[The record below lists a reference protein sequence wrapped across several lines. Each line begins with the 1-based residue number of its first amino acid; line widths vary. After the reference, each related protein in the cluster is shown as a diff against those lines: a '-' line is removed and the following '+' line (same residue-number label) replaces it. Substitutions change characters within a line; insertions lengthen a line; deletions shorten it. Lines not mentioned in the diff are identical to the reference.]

1 MKLSQ
6 VDLIANV
13 IKDNFLSYIENDL
26 SNEDKNL
33 PSFYIWHDFRNIHF
47 NYNSKIE
54 LNMSVQYFNLIKN
67 HDNPSFNS
75 AVENGPKPYAY
86 IKDLNERKK
95 FKDFIQTH
103 QISNDLLNRA
113 IKEEYNQNG
122 YSEDVDKLNKQIIK
136 DLIFKQPNYKILI
149 DCLERNNTDLD
160 LYGELFSKL
169 FIKDKNFKVG
179 LTFDKENNVNLI
191 DLLNP
196 RKTTTIN
203 NDDITIACIHYPD
216 LDSVDKHLQ
225 EYIDKNFIK
234 DNDYWIKVSKLL
246 NQDENDVLE
255 EITDHKYGISLSF
268 ANLIIRNSYLLTLPH
283 KVVPKN
289 VNLTTELINPN
300 NSLSN
305 STNDHNELIN
315 DNAIEI
321 KPLIKFF
328 EVKSDRNNTINNQRP
343 SLLTLGKYFQR
354 VLDFPADSQEIQ
366 NLTNLYKAEIGMLK
380 LNFVP
385 NNDVENWIQVYKS
398 PYLSSCMS
406 KEDTIDSIRSYA
418 ISSPYWDYN
427 QKVKNESGII
437 DNKIEKRSFKDNG
450 LVLCYCG
457 DIKSAQ
463 SRAIVNLKNKQ
474 YVASYGDS
482 KTIDFLLQE
491 HGFKKND
498 KAFENV
504 PIVITKTT
512 RQIDNKSENIWFG
525 PYVDGDTQSG
535 NIDFEI
541 RDNQRE
547 LMLVKLT
554 SERGDA
560 DVDLSSDQA
569 RAVHKWH
576 EFKCLC
582 CKNVYDL
589 NQANPI
595 FTIESNGTLY
605 DSGTSIC
612 KSLSCENNSY
622 YGVPV
627 YKGYDQIWIE
637 NYHKALRDESVI
649 KCNNEYYINDT
660 MTLHIHDIVHS
671 EYQNKWLD
679 KKASDVVYVEHVN
692 DYVEDKYVV
701 ESDYLQEKI
710 IEKESCW
717 SDYHDS
723 YLIESNCVYSKQF
736 NSHIDEDI
744 AVLVDNEY
752 FPDDALDTDSDGYYI
767 LNDKGQKYLGLN
779 DDEALELMYSIQDV
793 EIPTPDEEDEPIYSS
808 SSRKKYNGF

>member
-6 VDLIANV
+6 VDLITNV
-13 IKDNFLSYIENDL
+13 IKENFLSYLSNITNDL
-26 SNEDKNL
+26 SNEDQPLSLFPIWQNFKAKN
-33 PSFYIWHDFRNIHF
+33 FD
-47 NYNSKIE
+47 YNSKIE
-54 LNMSVQYFNLIKN
+54 LNMSVKYFNLIKN
-67 HDNPSFNS
+67 HENPSFS
-75 AVENGPKPYAY
+75 SVVEKLPKPYGY
-86 IKDLNERKK
+86 RGNPNEIKRL
-95 FKDFIQTH
+95 KDFIQNH

-113 IKEEYNQNG
+113 IEEEYNQNG

-136 DLIFKQPNYKILI
+136 ELILKQPDYKILM
-149 DCLERNNTDLD
+149 DCLTRNNTDLD
-160 LYGELFSKL
+160 LYSELFSKL
-169 FIKDKNFKVG
+169 FIKDKNLKVG
-179 LTFDKENNVNLI
+179 LTFDKENNTNLI

-196 RKTTTIN
+196 IKTITIN
-203 NDDITIACIHYPD
+203 NDDINIPIAFLHYSY

-225 EYIDKNFIK
+225 EYIDKNFLK
-234 DNDYWIKVSKLL
+234 DNDYWIKIGKLL
-246 NQDENDVLE
+246 NQDKNNVLE
-255 EITDHKYGISLSF
+255 EIYSNQYDISLLF

-289 VNLTTELINPN
+289 VNLTTKLINQN

-305 STNDHNELIN
+305 STDGYDEIIN
-315 DNAIEI
+315 DNTIEI
-321 KPLIKFF
+321 KPLVKFF

-366 NLTNLYKAEIGMLK
+366 NLNNLYKAEIGTLK
-380 LNFVP
+380 LNFIP

-406 KEDTIDSIRSYA
+406 KEDTVDSIRSYA
-418 ISSPYWDYN
+418 ISSSYWDYN
-427 QKVKNESGII
+427 QKVKSESEI
-437 DNKIEKRSFKDNG
+437 KMEKRSFKDNG

-457 DIKSAQ
+457 DIRTAQ

-474 YVASYGDS
+474 YVSSYGDK

-498 KAFENV
+498 KAFENI
-504 PIVITKTT
+504 PIVITKRT
-512 RQIDNKSENIWFG
+512 RHIDNKSENIWFG

-541 RDNQRE
+541 RDNNRE
-547 LMLVKLT
+547 LMLVRLT
-554 SERGDA
+554 SEHSNA

-569 RAVHKWH
+569 WVVHKWH

-595 FTIESNGTLY
+595 FTIKSDGTLY

-612 KSLSCENNSY
+612 KKVECENDHY
-622 YGVPV
+622 YSVPV
-627 YKGYDQIWIE
+627 YKGYEQIWIDNYDEALEDE
-637 NYHKALRDESVI
+637 NII
-649 KCNNEYYINDT
+649 KCNNKYYINDT
-660 MTLHIHDIVHS
+660 QTLHIHDIVHS
-671 EYQNKWLD
+671 EYQNKWLN
-679 KKASDVVYVEHVN
+679 KKASDVVYVEHIN

-736 NSHIDEDI
+736 NSHIDENI

-752 FPDDALDTDSDGYYI
+752 FPDDALDTDSDGYYR
-767 LNDKGQKYLGLN
+767 LNDKGQRYLGL
-779 DDEALELMYSIQDV
+779 DEDEALELMYSIQDV
-793 EIPTPDEEDEPIYSS
+793 EIPTPEEEDEPTYSGS
-808 SSRKKYNGF
+808 SKRKYR

>member
-13 IKDNFLSYIENDL
+13 IKDNFLSYLSNITNDL
-26 SNEDKNL
+26 SNEDQPVSLFPIWQNFKAKN
-33 PSFYIWHDFRNIHF
+33 FD
-47 NYNSKIE
+47 YNSKIE
-54 LNMSVQYFNLIKN
+54 LNMSVKYFNLIKN
-67 HDNPSFNS
+67 HENPSFS
-75 AVENGPKPYAY
+75 SVVEKLPKPYGY
-86 IKDLNERKK
+86 RGNPNEIKRL
-95 FKDFIQTH
+95 KDFIQNH
-103 QISNDLLNRA
+103 QISNELLNRA
-113 IKEEYNQNG
+113 IEEEYNQNG

-136 DLIFKQPNYKILI
+136 ELIFKQPDYKILM
-149 DCLERNNTDLD
+149 DCLERNNTNLD

-169 FIKDKNFKVG
+169 FIQDKNLKVG
-179 LTFDKENNVNLI
+179 LTFDKENNKNLI

-203 NDDITIACIHYPD
+203 NDDITIVCLYYSD
-216 LDSVDKHLQ
+216 LDSLDKHLQ

-234 DNDYWIKVSKLL
+234 DNDYWIEVGKVL
-246 NQDENDVLE
+246 NKDENDVLE
-255 EITDHKYGISLSF
+255 EIESNRHNMSVWF
-268 ANLIIRNSYLLTLPH
+268 ANLIIKNSYLLTLPH
-283 KVVPKN
+283 KVVPQN

-305 STNDHNELIN
+305 STNEHN

-321 KPLIKFF
+321 KPLVKFF
-328 EVKSDRNNTINNQRP
+328 EVKGERNNTINNQRP

-354 VLDFPADSQEIQ
+354 VLDLPADSQEIQ
-366 NLTNLYKAEIGMLK
+366 NLTNLYKAEIGTLK

-418 ISSPYWDYN
+418 VSSPYWDYN
-427 QKVKNESGII
+427 QKVKNESGMI
-437 DNKIEKRSFKDNG
+437 DNKVEKRSFKDNG

-457 DIKSAQ
+457 DINSAQ

-474 YVASYGDS
+474 YVSSYGDK

-498 KAFENV
+498 KAFENI
-504 PIVITKTT
+504 PIVITKKTKT
-512 RQIDNKSENIWFG
+512 IDNKSETFWFG

-541 RDNQRE
+541 KDNNRE

-554 SERGDA
+554 SEQGDA

-569 RAVHKWH
+569 RAIHKWH
-576 EFKCLC
+576 EFRCLC
-582 CKNVYDL
+582 CKNIYDL

-595 FTIESNGTLY
+595 FTIESDGTLY
-605 DSGTSIC
+605 DSGNSIC
-612 KSLSCENNSY
+612 KKLECENNSRY
-622 YGVPV
+622 SVPV
-627 YKGYDQIWIE
+627 YKGYEQIWID
-637 NYHKALRDESVI
+637 NYDEALKDESVI
-649 KCNNEYYINDT
+649 ECNNKYYINDT
-660 MTLHIHDIVHS
+660 MTLHIHNIVHS
-671 EYQNKWLD
+671 EYQDKWLD
-679 KKASDVVYVEHVN
+679 KKAPDVVYVEHIN
-692 DYVEDKYVV
+692 DYVEDDHVV

-710 IEKESCW
+710 IKKDACW
-717 SDYHDS
+717 SKYHES

-736 NSHIDEDI
+736 NSNIDEDI

-752 FPDDALDTDSDGYYI
+752 FPDDVLDTDSDGYYR
-767 LNDKGQKYLGLN
+767 LNDKGQRYLGL
-779 DDEALELMYSIQDV
+779 DEYEALKLMYSIQDV
-793 EIPTPDEEDEPIYSS
+793 EIPTPDEEDEPTYSGS
-808 SSRKKYNGF
+808 SKRKYR

>member
-13 IKDNFLSYIENDL
+13 IKDNFLSYLSNITNDL
-26 SNEDKNL
+26 SNEDQPVSLFPIWQNFKAKN
-33 PSFYIWHDFRNIHF
+33 FD
-47 NYNSKIE
+47 YNSKIE
-54 LNMSVQYFNLIKN
+54 LNINVKYFNLIKN
-67 HDNPSFNS
+67 HENPSFS
-75 AVENGPKPYAY
+75 SVVEKLPKPYGY
-86 IKDLNERKK
+86 RGNPNEIKRL
-95 FKDFIQTH
+95 KDFIQNH
-103 QISNDLLNRA
+103 QISNELLNRA
-113 IKEEYNQNG
+113 IEEEYNQNG

-136 DLIFKQPNYKILI
+136 ELIFKQPDYKILM

-169 FIKDKNFKVG
+169 FIKDKNLKVG
-179 LTFDKENNVNLI
+179 LTFDKENNTNLI

-203 NDDITIACIHYPD
+203 NDDITIACLHYPH
-216 LDSVDKHLQ
+216 LDSVDKYLQ
-225 EYIDKNFIK
+225 EYIGKHFLK

-246 NQDENDVLE
+246 NKDHNDVLE
-255 EITDHKYGISLSF
+255 EIEINKYSMSLIF

-283 KVVPKN
+283 KVVPQN

-300 NSLSN
+300 NLLSN
-305 STNDHNELIN
+305 SINEHN

-321 KPLIKFF
+321 KPLVKFF

-366 NLTNLYKAEIGMLK
+366 NLTNLYKAEIGTLK

-418 ISSPYWDYN
+418 ISSPYWDYH
-427 QKVKNESGII
+427 QKIKTESGII
-437 DNKIEKRSFKDNG
+437 DNKMEKRSFKDNG

-457 DIKSAQ
+457 DINSAQ

-474 YVASYGDS
+474 YVSSYGDS

-512 RQIDNKSENIWFG
+512 RQIDNKSETFWFG

-541 RDNQRE
+541 KDNDRE
-547 LMLVKLT
+547 LMLVQLT
-554 SERGDA
+554 SEK
-560 DVDLSSDQA
+560 VESDLDLNSDKA
-569 RAVHKWH
+569 RVLNKWH
-576 EFKCLC
+576 EFRCPC
-582 CKNVYDL
+582 CRNIYDL

-595 FTIESNGTLY
+595 FTIESDGTLY

-612 KSLSCENNSY
+612 KSLGCENDSY

-637 NYHKALRDESVI
+637 NYHEALRDESVI

-679 KKASDVVYVEHVN
+679 KKAPDVVYVEHIN
-692 DYVEDKYVV
+692 DYVEDDHVV

-710 IEKESCW
+710 MKKDSCW

-736 NSHIDEDI
+736 NSNIDEDI

-752 FPDDALDTDSDGYYI
+752 FPDDVLDTDSDGYYR
-767 LNDKGQKYLGLN
+767 LNDKGQRYLGL
-779 DDEALELMYSIQDV
+779 DEDEALELMYSIQDV
-793 EIPTPDEEDEPIYSS
+793 EIPTPDEEDEPTYSS
-808 SSRKKYNGF
+808 SSRRKYR

>member
-752 FPDDALDTDSDGYYI
+752 FPDDVLDTDSDGYYI
-767 LNDKGQKYLGLN
+767 LNDKGQRYLGLD

-793 EIPTPDEEDEPIYSS
+793 EIPTPDEEDEPTYSS
-808 SSRKKYNGF
+808 SSGRKYR

>member
-33 PSFYIWHDFRNIHF
+33 PSFYIWHDFRNIHS

-75 AVENGPKPYAY
+75 AVENVPKPYAY

-103 QISNDLLNRA
+103 QISNDLLNLA
-113 IKEEYNQNG
+113 IKEEYNQTG
-122 YSEDVDKLNKQIIK
+122 YSEDVNKLNKQIIK
-136 DLIFKQPNYKILI
+136 ELIFKQPNYKILI

-169 FIKDKNFKVG
+169 FIKDKNLKVG

-196 RKTTTIN
+196 RKTTSIN

-216 LDSVDKHLQ
+216 LDGVDKHLQ
-225 EYIDKNFIK
+225 EYIDKNLIK

-246 NQDENDVLE
+246 NQDENYVLE

-315 DNAIEI
+315 NNAIEI

-343 SLLTLGKYFQR
+343 SLLTIGKYYQR

-366 NLTNLYKAEIGMLK
+366 NLTNLYKAEIGTLK
-380 LNFVP
+380 LKFVP

-406 KEDTIDSIRSYA
+406 KEDTVDSIRSYA
-418 ISSPYWDYN
+418 ISSPYWDYH
-427 QKVKNESGII
+427 QKIKTESGII
-437 DNKIEKRSFKDNG
+437 DNKMEKRSFKDNG

-457 DIKSAQ
+457 DINSAQ

-474 YVASYGDS
+474 YVSSYGDK

-541 RDNQRE
+541 KDNDRE

-569 RAVHKWH
+569 RAIHKWH
-576 EFKCLC
+576 EFRCLC
-582 CKNVYDL
+582 CKNIYDL

-595 FTIESNGTLY
+595 FTIESDGTLY
-605 DSGTSIC
+605 DSGNSIC
-612 KSLSCENNSY
+612 KKLECENNSHY
-622 YGVPV
+622 SVPV
-627 YKGYDQIWIE
+627 YKGYEQIWID
-637 NYHKALRDESVI
+637 NYDEALKDESVI
-649 KCNNEYYINDT
+649 ECNNKYYINDT
-660 MTLHIHDIVHS
+660 MTLHIHNIVRS
-671 EYQNKWLD
+671 EYQDKWLN
-679 KKASDVVYVEHVN
+679 KKASDVVYVEHIN
-692 DYVEDKYVV
+692 DYVEDDHVV

-710 IEKESCW
+710 MKKDACW
-717 SDYHDS
+717 SKYHDS

-736 NSHIDEDI
+736 NSNIDEDI

-752 FPDDALDTDSDGYYI
+752 FPDDALDTDSDGYYR
-767 LNDKGQKYLGLN
+767 LNDKGQRYLGL
-779 DDEALELMYSIQDV
+779 DEDEALELMYSIQDV
-793 EIPTPDEEDEPIYSS
+793 EIPTPDEEDEPTYSS
-808 SSRKKYNGF
+808 SSRRKYK

>member
-33 PSFYIWHDFRNIHF
+33 PSFYIWHDFRNIHS

-541 RDNQRE
+541 RDNKRE

-637 NYHKALRDESVI
+637 NYHEALRDESVI

-752 FPDDALDTDSDGYYI
+752 FPDDGLDTDSDGYYI

>member
-26 SNEDKNL
+26 PNEDKHL
-33 PSFYIWHDFRNIHF
+33 SPFYIWQNFKAIHF

-54 LNMSVQYFNLIKN
+54 LGMSWHYFNLIKN
-67 HDNPSFNS
+67 HENPSFS
-75 AVENGPKPYAY
+75 SVVEKLPKPYAY
-86 IKDLNERKK
+86 KNNSKEIKEFLQN
-95 FKDFIQTH
+95 H
-103 QISNDLLNRA
+103 QISNELLNRA
-113 IKEEYNQNG
+113 IEEEYNQNG

-136 DLIFKQPNYKILI
+136 ELIFKKPDYKILM
-149 DCLERNNTDLD
+149 DCLTKNNTDLD
-160 LYGELFSKL
+160 LYSELFSKL
-169 FIKDKNFKVG
+169 FIKDKKLQIG
-179 LTFDKENNVNLI
+179 LTFDKENNTNLI

-196 RKTTTIN
+196 RKTNTIN
-203 NDDITIACIHYPD
+203 NDDITIACLHYPY

-225 EYIDKNFIK
+225 EYIGKHFLK

-246 NQDENDVLE
+246 NKDHNDVLE
-255 EITDHKYGISLSF
+255 EIEINKYSMSLMF

-283 KVVPKN
+283 KVVPQN
-289 VNLTTELINPN
+289 VNLTQELMNQN
-300 NSLSN
+300 NSN
-305 STNDHNELIN
+305 NDITNTSV
-315 DNAIEI
+315 ATIEI

-343 SLLTLGKYFQR
+343 SLLTIGKYYQR

-366 NLTNLYKAEIGMLK
+366 NLTNLYKAEIGTLK
-380 LNFVP
+380 LKFVP

-406 KEDTIDSIRSYA
+406 KEDTVDSIRSYA
-418 ISSPYWDYN
+418 ISSPYWDYH
-427 QKVKNESGII
+427 QKIKTESGII
-437 DNKIEKRSFKDNG
+437 DNKMEKLSFKDNG

-457 DIKSAQ
+457 DINSAQ

-474 YVASYGDS
+474 YVSSYGDS

-504 PIVITKTT
+504 PIVITKKTKT
-512 RQIDNKSENIWFG
+512 IDNKSETFWFG

-541 RDNQRE
+541 KDNDRE

-554 SERGDA
+554 SEK
-560 DVDLSSDQA
+560 VESDLDLNSDQA
-569 RAVHKWH
+569 RVLNKWH
-576 EFKCLC
+576 EFRCPC
-582 CKNVYDL
+582 CRNIYDL

-595 FTIESNGTLY
+595 FTIESDGTLY

-612 KSLSCENNSY
+612 KSLGCENDSY

-637 NYHKALRDESVI
+637 NYHEALRDESVI

-679 KKASDVVYVEHVN
+679 KKASDVVYVEHIN
-692 DYVEDKYVV
+692 DYVEDDHVV
-701 ESDYLQEKI
+701 ESDYLQETIMK
-710 IEKESCW
+710 KDACW

-736 NSHIDEDI
+736 NSNIDEDI

-752 FPDDALDTDSDGYYI
+752 FPDDVLDTDSDGYYR
-767 LNDKGQKYLGLN
+767 LNNKGQRYLGL
-779 DDEALELMYSIQDV
+779 DEDEALELMYSIQDV
-793 EIPTPDEEDEPIYSS
+793 EIPTPDEEDEPTYSS
-808 SSRKKYNGF
+808 SSKRKYR

>member
-33 PSFYIWHDFRNIHF
+33 PSFYIWHDFRNIHS

-75 AVENGPKPYAY
+75 AVENRPKPYAY

-149 DCLERNNTDLD
+149 DCLERNNTDFD

-169 FIKDKNFKVG
+169 FIKDKNLKVG

-234 DNDYWIKVSKLL
+234 DNDYWIKISKLL

-289 VNLTTELINPN
+289 VNLTIELINPN

-541 RDNQRE
+541 RDNKRE

-637 NYHKALRDESVI
+637 NYHEALMDESVI

-767 LNDKGQKYLGLN
+767 LNDKGQKYLGLGE
-779 DDEALELMYSIQDV
+779 DEALELMYSIQDV
-793 EIPTPDEEDEPIYSS
+793 EIPIPDDEDVPTYSNS
-808 SSRKKYNGF
+808 SGRKYNGF

>member
-26 SNEDKNL
+26 PNEDKHL
-33 PSFYIWHDFRNIHF
+33 SPFYIWQNFKAIHF

-54 LNMSVQYFNLIKN
+54 LGMSWHYFNLIKN
-67 HDNPSFNS
+67 HENPSFS
-75 AVENGPKPYAY
+75 SVVEKLPKPYAY
-86 IKDLNERKK
+86 KNNSKEIKEFLQN
-95 FKDFIQTH
+95 H
-103 QISNDLLNRA
+103 QISNELLNRA
-113 IKEEYNQNG
+113 IEEEYNQNG

-136 DLIFKQPNYKILI
+136 ELIFKKPDYKILM
-149 DCLERNNTDLD
+149 DCLTKNNTDLD
-160 LYGELFSKL
+160 LYSELFSKL
-169 FIKDKNFKVG
+169 FIKDKKLQIG
-179 LTFDKENNVNLI
+179 LTFDKENNTNLI

-196 RKTTTIN
+196 RKTNTIN
-203 NDDITIACIHYPD
+203 NDDITIACLHYPY

-225 EYIDKNFIK
+225 EYIGKHFLK

-246 NQDENDVLE
+246 NKDHNDVLE
-255 EITDHKYGISLSF
+255 EIEINKYSMSLMF

-283 KVVPKN
+283 KVVPQN
-289 VNLTTELINPN
+289 VNLTQELMNQN
-300 NSLSN
+300 NSLYNSN
-305 STNDHNELIN
+305 NDITNTSV
-315 DNAIEI
+315 ATIEI

-328 EVKSDRNNTINNQRP
+328 EVKSDRNNTINNQRL
-343 SLLTLGKYFQR
+343 SLLTIGKYYQR

-366 NLTNLYKAEIGMLK
+366 NLTNLYKAEIGTLK
-380 LNFVP
+380 LKFVP

-418 ISSPYWDYN
+418 ISSPYWDYH
-427 QKVKNESGII
+427 QKVKTESGII

-457 DIKSAQ
+457 DINSAQ

-474 YVASYGDS
+474 YVSSYGDK
-482 KTIDFLLQE
+482 KTIDFLLQK

-541 RDNQRE
+541 KDNDRE

-554 SERGDA
+554 SEK
-560 DVDLSSDQA
+560 VESDLDLNSDQA
-569 RAVHKWH
+569 RVLNKWH
-576 EFKCLC
+576 EFRCPC
-582 CKNVYDL
+582 CRNIYDL

-595 FTIESNGTLY
+595 FTIESDGTLY

-612 KSLSCENNSY
+612 KSLSCENDSY

-627 YKGYDQIWIE
+627 YKGYEQIWIE
-637 NYHKALRDESVI
+637 NYHEALKDDIVI
-649 KCNNEYYINDT
+649 KCNDKYYINDT

-679 KKASDVVYVEHVN
+679 KKASDVVYVEHIN
-692 DYVEDKYVV
+692 DYVEDDHVV
-701 ESDYLQEKI
+701 ESYYLQEKI
-710 IEKESCW
+710 MKKDACW
-717 SDYHDS
+717 SKYHES

-736 NSHIDEDI
+736 NSNIDEDI

-752 FPDDALDTDSDGYYI
+752 FPDDALDTDSDGYYK
-767 LNDKGQKYLGLN
+767 LNDKGQRYLGL
-779 DDEALELMYSIQDV
+779 DEDEALELMYSIQNV
-793 EIPTPDEEDEPIYSS
+793 EIPTPDEEDEPTYSS
-808 SSRKKYNGF
+808 SSRRRYR

>member
-1 MKLSQ
+1 M
-6 VDLIANV
+6 
-13 IKDNFLSYIENDL
+13 
-26 SNEDKNL
+26 
-33 PSFYIWHDFRNIHF
+33 
-47 NYNSKIE
+47 
-54 LNMSVQYFNLIKN
+54 
-67 HDNPSFNS
+67 
-75 AVENGPKPYAY
+75 
-86 IKDLNERKK
+86 
-95 FKDFIQTH
+95 
-103 QISNDLLNRA
+103 
-113 IKEEYNQNG
+113 
-122 YSEDVDKLNKQIIK
+122 
-136 DLIFKQPNYKILI
+136 
-149 DCLERNNTDLD
+149 DCLTKNNTDLD

-169 FIKDKNFKVG
+169 FIKDKNLKVG
-179 LTFDKENNVNLI
+179 LTFDKENNTNLI

-203 NDDITIACIHYPD
+203 NDDITIACLHYPY
-216 LDSVDKHLQ
+216 LESVDKHLQ
-225 EYIDKNFIK
+225 EYIGKHFLK

-246 NQDENDVLE
+246 NKDHNDVLE
-255 EITDHKYGISLSF
+255 EIEINKYSMSLMF

-283 KVVPKN
+283 KVVPQN
-289 VNLTTELINPN
+289 VNLTQELMNQN
-300 NSLSN
+300 NSN
-305 STNDHNELIN
+305 NDITNTSV
-315 DNAIEI
+315 ATIEI

-343 SLLTLGKYFQR
+343 SLLTIGKYYQR

-366 NLTNLYKAEIGMLK
+366 NLTNLYKAEIGTLK
-380 LNFVP
+380 LKFVP

-406 KEDTIDSIRSYA
+406 KEDTVDSIRSYA
-418 ISSPYWDYN
+418 ISSPYWDYH
-427 QKVKNESGII
+427 QKIKTESGII
-437 DNKIEKRSFKDNG
+437 DNKMEKLSFKDNG

-457 DIKSAQ
+457 DINSAQ

-474 YVASYGDS
+474 YVSSYGDS

-504 PIVITKTT
+504 PIVITKKTKT
-512 RQIDNKSENIWFG
+512 IDNKSETFWFG

-541 RDNQRE
+541 KDNDRE

-554 SERGDA
+554 SEK
-560 DVDLSSDQA
+560 VESDLDLNSDQA
-569 RAVHKWH
+569 RVLNKWH
-576 EFKCLC
+576 EFRCPC
-582 CKNVYDL
+582 CRNIYDL

-595 FTIESNGTLY
+595 FTIESDGTLY

-612 KSLSCENNSY
+612 KSLGCENDSY

-637 NYHKALRDESVI
+637 NYHEALRDESVI

-679 KKASDVVYVEHVN
+679 KKASDVVYVEHIN
-692 DYVEDKYVV
+692 DYVEDDHVV
-701 ESDYLQEKI
+701 ESDYLQETIMK
-710 IEKESCW
+710 KDACW

-723 YLIESNCVYSKQF
+723 YLIESNFVYSKQF
-736 NSHIDEDI
+736 NSNIDEDI

-752 FPDDALDTDSDGYYI
+752 FPDDVLDTDSDGYYR
-767 LNDKGQKYLGLN
+767 LNNKGQRYLGL
-779 DDEALELMYSIQDV
+779 DEDEALELMYSIQDV
-793 EIPTPDEEDEPIYSS
+793 EIPTPDEEDEPTYSS
-808 SSRKKYNGF
+808 SSKRKYR

>member
-33 PSFYIWHDFRNIHF
+33 PSFYIWHDFRNIHS

-569 RAVHKWH
+569 QAVHKWH

>member
-26 SNEDKNL
+26 PNEDKHL
-33 PSFYIWHDFRNIHF
+33 SPFYIWQNFKAIHF

-54 LNMSVQYFNLIKN
+54 LGMSWHYFNLIKN
-67 HDNPSFNS
+67 HENPSFS
-75 AVENGPKPYAY
+75 SVVEKLPKPYAY
-86 IKDLNERKK
+86 KNNSKEIKEFLQN
-95 FKDFIQTH
+95 H
-103 QISNDLLNRA
+103 QISNELLNRA
-113 IKEEYNQNG
+113 IEEEYNQNG

-136 DLIFKQPNYKILI
+136 ELIFKKPDYKILM
-149 DCLERNNTDLD
+149 DCLTKNNTDLD

-169 FIKDKNFKVG
+169 FIKDKKLQIG

-196 RKTTTIN
+196 RKTNTIN
-203 NDDITIACIHYPD
+203 NDDITIACLHYPY

-225 EYIDKNFIK
+225 EYIGKHFLK

-246 NQDENDVLE
+246 NKDHNDVLE
-255 EITDHKYGISLSF
+255 EIEINKYSMSLMF

-283 KVVPKN
+283 KVVPQN
-289 VNLTTELINPN
+289 VNLTQELMNQN

-305 STNDHNELIN
+305 LNNDITNTSV
-315 DNAIEI
+315 ATIEI

-354 VLDFPADSQEIQ
+354 VLDLPADSQEIQ
-366 NLTNLYKAEIGMLK
+366 NLTNLYKAEIGTLK
-380 LNFVP
+380 LKFVP

-418 ISSPYWDYN
+418 VSSPYWDYH
-427 QKVKNESGII
+427 QKVKTESGII

-474 YVASYGDS
+474 YVSSYGDS

-541 RDNQRE
+541 KDNDRE

-554 SERGDA
+554 SEK
-560 DVDLSSDQA
+560 VESDLDLNSDQA
-569 RAVHKWH
+569 RVLNKWH
-576 EFKCLC
+576 EFRCPC
-582 CKNVYDL
+582 CRNIYDL

-595 FTIESNGTLY
+595 FTIESDGTLY

-612 KSLSCENNSY
+612 KSLGCENDSY

-637 NYHKALRDESVI
+637 NYHEALRDESVI

-679 KKASDVVYVEHVN
+679 KKAPDVVYVEHIN
-692 DYVEDKYVV
+692 DYVEDDHVV

-710 IEKESCW
+710 MKKDSCW

-736 NSHIDEDI
+736 NSNIDEDI

-752 FPDDALDTDSDGYYI
+752 FPDDVLDTDSDGYYR
-767 LNDKGQKYLGLN
+767 LNDKGQRYLGL
-779 DDEALELMYSIQDV
+779 DEDEALELMYSIQDV
-793 EIPTPDEEDEPIYSS
+793 EIPTPDEEDEPTYSS
-808 SSRKKYNGF
+808 SSRRKYRYFCLY

>member
-13 IKDNFLSYIENDL
+13 IKDNFLSYITNYL
-26 SNEDKNL
+26 SNEDHPL
-33 PSFYIWHDFRNIHF
+33 SLFPIWQKFKKENFD
-47 NYNSKIE
+47 YNSKIE
-54 LNMSVQYFNLIKN
+54 LNINVKYFNLIKN
-67 HDNPSFNS
+67 HENPSFS
-75 AVENGPKPYAY
+75 SVVEKLPKPYGY
-86 IKDLNERKK
+86 RGNPNEIKRL
-95 FKDFIQTH
+95 KDFIQNH
-103 QISNDLLNRA
+103 QISNELLNRA
-113 IKEEYNQNG
+113 IEEEYNQNG

-136 DLIFKQPNYKILI
+136 ELIFKQPDYKILM

-169 FIKDKNFKVG
+169 FIQDKNLKVG
-179 LTFDKENNVNLI
+179 LTFDKENNTNLI

-203 NDDITIACIHYPD
+203 NDDITIACLHYPY

-225 EYIDKNFIK
+225 EYIGKHFLK

-246 NQDENDVLE
+246 NKDHNDVLE
-255 EITDHKYGISLSF
+255 EIEINKYSMSLIF

-283 KVVPKN
+283 KVVPQN

-300 NSLSN
+300 NLLSN
-305 STNDHNELIN
+305 SINEHN

-321 KPLIKFF
+321 KPLVKFF

-366 NLTNLYKAEIGMLK
+366 NLTNLYKAEIGTLK

-418 ISSPYWDYN
+418 ISSPYWDYH
-427 QKVKNESGII
+427 QKIKTESGII
-437 DNKIEKRSFKDNG
+437 DNKMEKRSFKDNG

-457 DIKSAQ
+457 DINSAQ

-474 YVASYGDS
+474 YVSSYGDS

-512 RQIDNKSENIWFG
+512 RQIDNKSETFWFG

-541 RDNQRE
+541 KDNDRE
-547 LMLVKLT
+547 LMLVQLT
-554 SERGDA
+554 SEK
-560 DVDLSSDQA
+560 VESDLDLNSDKA
-569 RAVHKWH
+569 RVLNKWH
-576 EFKCLC
+576 EFRCPC
-582 CKNVYDL
+582 CRNIYDL

-595 FTIESNGTLY
+595 FTIESDGTLY

-612 KSLSCENNSY
+612 KSLGCENDSY

-637 NYHKALRDESVI
+637 NYHEALRDESVI

-679 KKASDVVYVEHVN
+679 KKAPDVVYVEHIN
-692 DYVEDKYVV
+692 DYVEDDHVV

-710 IEKESCW
+710 MKKDSCW

-736 NSHIDEDI
+736 NSNIDEDI

-752 FPDDALDTDSDGYYI
+752 FPDDVLDTDSDGYYR
-767 LNDKGQKYLGLN
+767 LNDKGQRYLGL
-779 DDEALELMYSIQDV
+779 DEDEALELMYSIQDV
-793 EIPTPDEEDEPIYSS
+793 EIPTPDEEDEPTYSS
-808 SSRKKYNGF
+808 SSRRKYR

>member
-13 IKDNFLSYIENDL
+13 IKDNFLSYLSYITNYL
-26 SNEDKNL
+26 SNEDQPL
-33 PSFYIWHDFRNIHF
+33 SLFPIWQKFKKENFD
-47 NYNSKIE
+47 YNSKIE
-54 LNMSVQYFNLIKN
+54 LNINVKYFNLIKN
-67 HDNPSFNS
+67 HENPSFS
-75 AVENGPKPYAY
+75 SVVEKLPKPYGY
-86 IKDLNERKK
+86 RGNPNEIKRL
-95 FKDFIQTH
+95 KDFIQNH
-103 QISNDLLNRA
+103 QISNELLNRA
-113 IKEEYNQNG
+113 IEEEYNQNG

-136 DLIFKQPNYKILI
+136 ELIFKQPDYKILM

-169 FIKDKNFKVG
+169 FIQDKNLKVG
-179 LTFDKENNVNLI
+179 LTFDKENNTNLI

-203 NDDITIACIHYPD
+203 NDNIAIACLYYSD

-234 DNDYWIKVSKLL
+234 DNDYWIKVGKVL
-246 NQDENDVLE
+246 NKDENDVLE
-255 EITDHKYGISLSF
+255 EIESNRHNMSVWF
-268 ANLIIRNSYLLTLPH
+268 ANLIIKNSYLLTLPH
-283 KVVPKN
+283 KVVPQN
-289 VNLTTELINPN
+289 VNLTQELMNQN

-305 STNDHNELIN
+305 LTNEHN

-321 KPLIKFF
+321 KPLVKFF
-328 EVKSDRNNTINNQRP
+328 EVKGERNNTINNQRP

-354 VLDFPADSQEIQ
+354 VLDLPADSQGIQ
-366 NLTNLYKAEIGMLK
+366 NLTNLYKAEIGTLK

-418 ISSPYWDYN
+418 ISSPYWDYH
-427 QKVKNESGII
+427 QKIKTESGII
-437 DNKIEKRSFKDNG
+437 DNKMEKRSFKDNG

-457 DIKSAQ
+457 DINSAQ

-474 YVASYGDS
+474 YVSSYGDS

-512 RQIDNKSENIWFG
+512 RQIDNKSETFWFG

-541 RDNQRE
+541 KDNDRE
-547 LMLVKLT
+547 LMLVQLT
-554 SERGDA
+554 SEK
-560 DVDLSSDQA
+560 VESDLDLNSDKA
-569 RAVHKWH
+569 RVLNKWH
-576 EFKCLC
+576 EFRCPC
-582 CKNVYDL
+582 CRNIYDL

-595 FTIESNGTLY
+595 FTIESDGTLY

-612 KSLSCENNSY
+612 KSLGCENDSY

-637 NYHKALRDESVI
+637 NYHEALRDESVI

-660 MTLHIHDIVHS
+660 MTLHIHDIVS
-671 EYQNKWLD
+671 FR
-679 KKASDVVYVEHVN
+679 
-692 DYVEDKYVV
+692 
-701 ESDYLQEKI
+701 I
-710 IEKESCW
+710 
-717 SDYHDS
+717 
-723 YLIESNCVYSKQF
+723 SKQM
-736 NSHIDEDI
+736 
-744 AVLVDNEY
+744 V
-752 FPDDALDTDSDGYYI
+752 G
-767 LNDKGQKYLGLN
+767 
-779 DDEALELMYSIQDV
+779 
-793 EIPTPDEEDEPIYSS
+793 
-808 SSRKKYNGF
+808 

>member
-1 MKLSQ
+1 M
-6 VDLIANV
+6 
-13 IKDNFLSYIENDL
+13 
-26 SNEDKNL
+26 
-33 PSFYIWHDFRNIHF
+33 
-47 NYNSKIE
+47 
-54 LNMSVQYFNLIKN
+54 
-67 HDNPSFNS
+67 
-75 AVENGPKPYAY
+75 
-86 IKDLNERKK
+86 
-95 FKDFIQTH
+95 
-103 QISNDLLNRA
+103 LNRA
-113 IKEEYNQNG
+113 IEEEYNQNG

-136 DLIFKQPNYKILI
+136 ELIFKQPDYKILM

-169 FIKDKNFKVG
+169 FIQDKNLKVG
-179 LTFDKENNVNLI
+179 LTFDKENNTNLI

-203 NDDITIACIHYPD
+203 NDNIAIACLYYSD

-234 DNDYWIKVSKLL
+234 DNDYWIKVGKVL
-246 NQDENDVLE
+246 NKDENDVLE
-255 EITDHKYGISLSF
+255 EIESNRHNMSVWF
-268 ANLIIRNSYLLTLPH
+268 ANLIIKNSYLLTLPH
-283 KVVPKN
+283 KVVPQN
-289 VNLTTELINPN
+289 VNLTQELMNQN

-305 STNDHNELIN
+305 LTNEHN

-321 KPLIKFF
+321 KPLVKFF
-328 EVKSDRNNTINNQRP
+328 EVKGERNNTINNQRP

-354 VLDFPADSQEIQ
+354 VLDLPADSQGIQ
-366 NLTNLYKAEIGMLK
+366 NLTNLYKAEIGTLK

-418 ISSPYWDYN
+418 ISSPYWDYH
-427 QKVKNESGII
+427 QKIKTESGII
-437 DNKIEKRSFKDNG
+437 DNKMEKRSFKDNG

-457 DIKSAQ
+457 DINSAQ

-474 YVASYGDS
+474 YVSSYGDS

-512 RQIDNKSENIWFG
+512 RQIDNKSETFWFG

-541 RDNQRE
+541 KDNDRE
-547 LMLVKLT
+547 LMLVQLT
-554 SERGDA
+554 SEK
-560 DVDLSSDQA
+560 VESDLDLNSDKA
-569 RAVHKWH
+569 RVLNKWH
-576 EFKCLC
+576 EFRCPC
-582 CKNVYDL
+582 CRNIYDL

-595 FTIESNGTLY
+595 FTIESDGTLY

-612 KSLSCENNSY
+612 KSLGCENDSY

-637 NYHKALRDESVI
+637 NYHEALRDESVI
-649 KCNNEYYINDT
+649 MNIIS
-660 MTLHIHDIVHS
+660 MT
-671 EYQNKWLD
+671 Q
-679 KKASDVVYVEHVN
+679 
-692 DYVEDKYVV
+692 
-701 ESDYLQEKI
+701 
-710 IEKESCW
+710 
-717 SDYHDS
+717 
-723 YLIESNCVYSKQF
+723 
-736 NSHIDEDI
+736 
-744 AVLVDNEY
+744 
-752 FPDDALDTDSDGYYI
+752 
-767 LNDKGQKYLGLN
+767 
-779 DDEALELMYSIQDV
+779 
-793 EIPTPDEEDEPIYSS
+793 
-808 SSRKKYNGF
+808 

>member
-13 IKDNFLSYIENDL
+13 IKDNFLSYLSNITNDL
-26 SNEDKNL
+26 SNEDQPVSLFPIWQNFKAKN
-33 PSFYIWHDFRNIHF
+33 FD
-47 NYNSKIE
+47 YNSKIE
-54 LNMSVQYFNLIKN
+54 LNMSVKYFNLIKN
-67 HDNPSFNS
+67 HENPSFS
-75 AVENGPKPYAY
+75 SVVEKLPKPYGY
-86 IKDLNERKK
+86 RGNPNEIKRL
-95 FKDFIQTH
+95 KDFIQNH
-103 QISNDLLNRA
+103 QISNELLNRA
-113 IKEEYNQNG
+113 IEEEYNQNG

-136 DLIFKQPNYKILI
+136 ELIFKQPDYKILM
-149 DCLERNNTDLD
+149 DCLERNNTNLD

-169 FIKDKNFKVG
+169 FIQDKNLKVG
-179 LTFDKENNVNLI
+179 LTFDKENNKNLI

-203 NDDITIACIHYPD
+203 NDDITIACLYYSD
-216 LDSVDKHLQ
+216 LDSLDKHLQ

-234 DNDYWIKVSKLL
+234 DNDYWIEVGKVL
-246 NQDENDVLE
+246 NKDENDVLE
-255 EITDHKYGISLSF
+255 EIESNRHNMSVWF
-268 ANLIIRNSYLLTLPH
+268 ANLIIKNSYLLTLPH
-283 KVVPKN
+283 KVVPQN

-305 STNDHNELIN
+305 STNEHN

-321 KPLIKFF
+321 KPLVRFF
-328 EVKSDRNNTINNQRP
+328 EVKGERNNTINNQRP

-354 VLDFPADSQEIQ
+354 VLDLPADSQEIQ
-366 NLTNLYKAEIGMLK
+366 NLTNLYKAEIGTLK

-418 ISSPYWDYN
+418 ISSPYWDYH
-427 QKVKNESGII
+427 QKIKTESGII
-437 DNKIEKRSFKDNG
+437 DNKMEKRSFKDNG

-457 DIKSAQ
+457 DINSAQ

-474 YVASYGDS
+474 YVSSYGDK

-498 KAFENV
+498 KAFDNI
-504 PIVITKTT
+504 PIVITKKTKT
-512 RQIDNKSENIWFG
+512 IDNKLETFWFG

-541 RDNQRE
+541 KDNNRE

-554 SERGDA
+554 SEQGDA

-569 RAVHKWH
+569 RAIHKWH
-576 EFKCLC
+576 EFRCLC
-582 CKNVYDL
+582 CKNIYDL

-595 FTIESNGTLY
+595 FTIESDGTLY
-605 DSGTSIC
+605 DSGNSIC
-612 KSLSCENNSY
+612 KKLECENNSRY
-622 YGVPV
+622 SVPV
-627 YKGYDQIWIE
+627 YKGYEQIWID
-637 NYHKALRDESVI
+637 NYDEALKDESVI
-649 KCNNEYYINDT
+649 ECNNKYYINDT
-660 MTLHIHDIVHS
+660 MTLHIHNIVHS
-671 EYQNKWLD
+671 EYQDKWLD
-679 KKASDVVYVEHVN
+679 KKAPDVVYVEHIN
-692 DYVEDKYVV
+692 DYVEDDHVV

-710 IEKESCW
+710 IKKDACW
-717 SDYHDS
+717 SKYHES

-736 NSHIDEDI
+736 NSNIDEDI

-752 FPDDALDTDSDGYYI
+752 FPDDALDTDSDGYYR
-767 LNDKGQKYLGLN
+767 LNDKGQMYLGL
-779 DDEALELMYSIQDV
+779 DEDEALELMYSIQDV
-793 EIPTPDEEDEPIYSS
+793 EIPTPDEEDEPTYSS
-808 SSRKKYNGF
+808 SSRRKYR